1 MHLSDDSKCGN
12 ISSNKKEY
20 RLVIKRRQNCWER
33 LVWKYDNPVEIR
45 FGQGTFDMVN
55 EIIDGRPY
63 CLVTYGE
70 PYFEELG
77 LRIAHKASAP
87 QLIVN
92 NITPNPD
99 FITLTVSCQQFSKK
113 ASSGCVIVA
122 LGGGSVIDA
131 AKVLASS
138 NNGFTPVQHFLETGK
153 GESQLGNHPIIAIP
167 TTAGTGSEVTH
178 WATVW
183 DTSGQKKYSLARKS
197 LYPTHAVVDPELMLG
212 LPKDLTVSTGLD
224 ALSHAL
230 ESIWNRNSNPVS
242 ANHAVFAAKEMM
254 SALPKLVDDLQNL
267 ELRTRVAR
275 ACLFAGLAFSNTKT
289 ALAHSVSYPITLKYN
304 VPHGLACSFSLPMV
318 LASVIGQD
326 AGCDENLRRIF
337 GDDLSAAVTRLERL
351 LNDLGVSTQASSYGV
366 QKEEWKNLL
375 SDALAGERG
384 KNFIGTHESV
394 FKNFSI

>member
-1 MHLSDDSKCGN
+1 M
-12 ISSNKKEY
+12 
-20 RLVIKRRQNCWER
+20 
-33 LVWKYDNPVEIR
+33 WKFENPVDIR
-45 FGQGTFDMVN
+45 FGQGLFDTVG
-55 EIIDGRPY
+55 EIIGGRPY

-70 PYFEELG
+70 PYFEGLG
-77 LRIAHKASAP
+77 VSLARTANAP
-87 QLIVN
+87 QAIIN

-99 FITLTVSCQQFSKK
+99 FITLTESCRQFSDQVT
-113 ASSGCVIVA
+113 SDCVIVA

-138 NNGFTPVQHFLETGK
+138 ANGFSPVQRFLETGE
-153 GESQLGNHPIIAIP
+153 GENDLGNHPIIAIP

-183 DTSGQKKYSLARKS
+183 DTQAQKKYSLSRKS
-197 LYPTHAVVDPELMLG
+197 LYPTHAIVDPNLMLG
-212 LPKDLTVSTGLD
+212 LSKALTVSTGLD

-242 ANHAVFAAKEMM
+242 ANHAVFAATEMM
-254 SALPKLVDDLQNL
+254 SALPELVDDLQNI
-267 ELRTRVAR
+267 ELRSQVAR

-326 AGCDENLRRIF
+326 AGCDETLRRIF
-337 GDDLSAAVTRLERL
+337 GNDLNAAVTHLERL
-351 LNDLGVSTQASSYGV
+351 LHDLGVSTEASSYGV
-366 QKEEWKNLL
+366 QKEEWKDLL
-375 SDALAGERG
+375 ADALAGERG